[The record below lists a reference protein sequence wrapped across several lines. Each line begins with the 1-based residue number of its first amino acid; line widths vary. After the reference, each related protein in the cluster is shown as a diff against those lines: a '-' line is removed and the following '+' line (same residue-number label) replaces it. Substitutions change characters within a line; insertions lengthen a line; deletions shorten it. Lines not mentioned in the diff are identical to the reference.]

1 MIETETPLAMDGF
14 ADLEQFRLPQDYSE
28 IQAIVDHTVIPLR
41 KPKKQHWFR
50 VHPEIKMEGVPF
62 LEVEQ
67 ESGAPEMFM
76 LHGKLLPSLTD
87 VPGISRRCL
96 RLCVSRPNNTP
107 FVWPIKLPTDSGA
120 KHDDWARSALATA
133 RLAETRWLRMSSDMH
148 LNAYKHFFAAASWSE
163 PVWPQLEL
171 VEILRRSVG
180 ENHIINSLDHPV
192 IRQLRGLE

>member
-1 MIETETPLAMDGF
+1 MNETNNMPVVNSFT
-14 ADLEQFRLPQDYSE
+14 DLEQFRLPQDYNGV
-28 IQAIVDHTVIPLR
+28 QAIVDYTVIPLR

-50 VHPEIKMEGVPF
+50 VHPDIKLEGVAF

-67 ESGAPEMFM
+67 ETAAPELF
-76 LHGKLLPSLTD
+76 LVHGKL
-87 VPGISRRCL
+87 VPLLIDIPGLSRRSL
-96 RLCVSRPNNTP
+96 KLCVSRPNNTP

-133 RLAETRWLRMSSDMH
+133 RLAESKWVRMNSDMH
-148 LNAYKHFFAAASWSE
+148 LNVYKAFTAEANWAE

-171 VEILRRSVG
+171 TEILKRSVG
-180 ENHIINSLDHPV
+180 DNHIIDSLDHSI

>member
-1 MIETETPLAMDGF
+1 MIGDPTGLATDSF
-14 ADLEQFRLPQDYSE
+14 ANLEQFRLPQDYNGV
-28 IQAIVDHTVIPLR
+28 QAIVDYTVIPLR

-50 VHPEIKMEGVPF
+50 VHPDIKLEGVAF

-67 ESGAPEMFM
+67 ETAAPELF
-76 LHGKLLPSLTD
+76 LVHGKL
-87 VPGISRRCL
+87 VPLLIDIPGLSRRSL
-96 RLCVSRPNNTP
+96 KLCVSRPNNTP

-133 RLAETRWLRMSSDMH
+133 RLAESQWVRMNSDMH
-148 LNAYKHFFAAASWSE
+148 LNAYKAFTAEANWAE

-171 VEILRRSVG
+171 TEILRRSVG
-180 ENHIINSLDHPV
+180 DNHIIDSLDHSI

>member
-1 MIETETPLAMDGF
+1 MIETETPLVMDGF
-14 ADLEQFRLPQDYSE
+14 ANLDQFRLPQDYSE
-28 IQAIVDHTVIPLR
+28 IQAVVDHPVIPLR

-50 VHPEIKMEGVPF
+50 VHPEIKMEGVSF

-76 LHGKLLPSLTD
+76 LHGSLLPSLTD

-107 FVWPIKLPTDSGA
+107 FVWPIKLPTHSGA

-133 RLAETRWLRMSSDMH
+133 RLAETRWVRMNSDMH
-148 LNAYKHFFAAASWSE
+148 LNAYKSFTAEASWGE

-171 VEILRRSVG
+171 TEILRRSVG
-180 ENHIINSLDHPV
+180 ENHIIASLDHPV

>member
-1 MIETETPLAMDGF
+1 MV
-14 ADLEQFRLPQDYSE
+14 S
-28 IQAIVDHTVIPLR
+28 
-41 KPKKQHWFR
+41 
-50 VHPEIKMEGVPF
+50 F

-76 LHGKLLPSLTD
+76 LHGSLLPSLTD

-133 RLAETRWLRMSSDMH
+133 RLAETRWVRMSSDMH
-148 LNAYKHFFAAASWSE
+148 LNAYKSFTAEASWGE
-163 PVWPQLEL
+163 PVWPQLEFN
-171 VEILRRSVG
+171 EILRRSVG
-180 ENHIINSLDHPV
+180 ENHIIASLDHPV